1 MIQIDRATRIADAP
15 GRGGELLVLDPA
27 VEQPERL
34 LAGLRPGIEVLC
46 LADGGGA
53 IDQIAV
59 ALAGR
64 RGITALHVVSHGEP
78 GALLLAGERIDLP
91 LLAFRHAALR
101 QVAAALLPGAPL
113 LLYGCSI
120 ASGAA
125 GGRLLEYL
133 EDALGVPVAAAEGP
147 VGDPACGGG
156 WTLSRRDGGVAPRL
170 AFSDAVLADYPALLA
185 SFDLTAGDD
194 TPALSGGDDTVTASA
209 VDVLNAGDVIDGLGG
224 ADTLEISAAQTVH
237 LQPATLVGFTTIT
250 ITAGTQLIVADDA
263 TVAAGAT
270 LRVDATA
277 SDDALG
283 WDGRAETD
291 GSFLL
296 LGGTVAA
303 DTLIGGAGADTLSGG
318 GGGDALS
325 GGAGNDVFLFE
336 CPCDADGAVIDGG
349 AGADTIRIAD
359 GGAVD
364 FSTVASITGIEAVA
378 VPYDAYVVFA
388 DQFHGG
394 SVALT
399 GDGVFVFYVSDLT
412 ELDLSGLDVS
422 GLNTSNAFIEIYD
435 DPAHDDR
442 LVGTGFGEHIHAAGG
457 NDTLS
462 GGGGNDT
469 LTGGDGDDIISGGDG
484 DDVLFGWDG
493 ADTMAG
499 GDGNDTLVV
508 DDGDTVLD
516 WAAGEALVLEGAVA
530 LTAARISR
538 AGDVL
543 SFDSDGDGTTDA
555 TVSATG
561 LAADASFTVTVS
573 GGDAHVVYS
582 VPSSGGGGG
591 GGGSDGGGGG
601 GSFGTV
607 VVVDTPPPGGGFGRT
622 IVNNGGGSGGGAIV
636 QDTGNNGNLVV
647 ATLPAGV
654 TLGAQGP
661 GGATPV
667 GTAAGILLPAIDA
680 RDATGEAELLADA
693 NRFLAG
699 LDPSAQLDI
708 RTIALSTAAPS
719 LSGPVVLT
727 GSAPSLGD
735 TQIDAF
741 VIDMRGMPPGTVL
754 QLDNIDFAAIIGGG
768 SVGGGAGNN
777 HVIGD
782 SASQLLSLGG
792 GDDTLHGGGGSDTV
806 MGGAGTDIASG
817 GSGQDLLYGNQ
828 GADLAYGNEGLD
840 SLFGGQDADTV
851 FGGQHED
858 LAYGNLGDDVLY
870 GNFGGDTL
878 YGGQGSDVLYGG
890 RSDGSAAAGNQTDVL
905 YGNLGDDTL
914 RGGQGDDLLYGG
926 DGADLFAVGEDGVDL
941 VADFDATQGD
951 RIRVLA
957 GEGAGIESF
966 ADLLAAAVDDGAG
979 GVTIGLGGAVL
990 RIAGTSVADLRSDW
1004 FLLA

>member
-1 MIQIDRATRIADAP
+1 MIQIDRATRTAGAP
-15 GRGGELLVLDPA
+15 GSGGELLVLDPA

-34 LAGLRPGIEVLC
+34 LAGLRPGIEVLF

-53 IDQIAV
+53 IDQIAA

-64 RGITALHVVSHGEP
+64 PGLAALHVVSHGEP

-91 LLAFRHAALR
+91 QLAFRHAALR
-101 QVAAALLPGAPL
+101 QVATALAPGAPL

-133 EDALGVPVAAAEGP
+133 EDVLGVPVAAAEGP
-147 VGDPACGGG
+147 VGDPGCGGG
-156 WTLSRRDGGVAPRL
+156 WTLSRRDGGVTPRL

-194 TPALSGGDDTVTASA
+194 TPALSVGDDTVTAASA
-209 VDVLNAGDVIDGLGG
+209 DVLNSGDAIDGLGG
-224 ADTLEISAAQTVH
+224 DDTLAISASQTVH
-237 LQPATLVGFTTIT
+237 LQPATLVGFTKIT
-250 ITAGTQLIVADDA
+250 ITAGTQLIVTDDA
-263 TVAAGAT
+263 TVAAGAA
-270 LRVDATA
+270 LRVDAAA

-291 GSFLL
+291 GRFLL
-296 LGGTVAA
+296 LGGQVAA

-318 GGGDALS
+318 GGGDELS

-349 AGADTIRIAD
+349 AGIDTIRIAD

-364 FSTVASITGIEAVA
+364 FSSVASITGIEAVA
-378 VPYDAYVVFA
+378 VPYDAYAVFA

-399 GDGVFVFYVSDLT
+399 GDGVFVFYVSGLT

-435 DPAHDDR
+435 DPTHDDR

-484 DDVLFGWDG
+484 DDVLFGWAG
-493 ADTMAG
+493 ADTIAG

-543 SFDSDGDGTTDA
+543 SFDSNGDGTADA

-591 GGGSDGGGGG
+591 GGGGGDGG
-601 GSFGTV
+601 GSFGSV

-636 QDTGNNGNLVV
+636 QDTGNNGNLVL

-654 TLGAQGP
+654 SLSAQGP

-667 GTAAGILLPAIDA
+667 GTAAGVLLPAIDG
-680 RDATGEAELLADA
+680 RDASGESELLADA
-693 NRFLAG
+693 SRFLSG

-719 LSGPVVLT
+719 LSGPIVLT
-727 GSAPSLGD
+727 GSAPGPGD

-741 VIDMRGMPPGTVL
+741 VVDMRGMPPGTVL

-768 SVGGGAGNN
+768 SVGGGAGSN

-782 SASQLLSLGG
+782 SAGQLLSLGA
-792 GDDTLHGGGGSDTV
+792 GDDTLHGGGGSDSV

-828 GADLAYGNEGLD
+828 GADLVYGNEGLD
-840 SLFGGQDADTV
+840 TLFGGQDADSV

-858 LAYGNLGDDVLY
+858 LAYGNLADDVLY

-905 YGNLGDDTL
+905 YGNLGDDSL

-926 DGADLFAVGEDGVDL
+926 DGADLFMVGEDGVDL

-957 GEGAGIESF
+957 GDGAGIGSF
-966 ADLLAAAVDDGAG
+966 ADLLAAAADDGAG

-990 RIAGTSVADLRSDW
+990 RLAGTSVAELRADW